1 MNFLKYI
8 VFLAASVTAVT
19 SDAQELLGI
28 DGEEATSIGVYI
40 KDLTSNE
47 VLYDFNSELA
57 LTPASVMKSVTSATV
72 LSLIGEDYRFT
83 TPVVLRGNAGSAST
97 WRVRISNQISDSVTP
112 SVPRFS
118 AWASVRSRERLS
130 LRRH

>member
-57 LTPASVMKSVTSATV
+57 LTPASVMK
-72 LSLIGEDYRFT
+72 
-83 TPVVLRGNAGSAST
+83 
-97 WRVRISNQISDSVTP
+97 
-112 SVPRFS
+112 
-118 AWASVRSRERLS
+118 
-130 LRRH
+130 